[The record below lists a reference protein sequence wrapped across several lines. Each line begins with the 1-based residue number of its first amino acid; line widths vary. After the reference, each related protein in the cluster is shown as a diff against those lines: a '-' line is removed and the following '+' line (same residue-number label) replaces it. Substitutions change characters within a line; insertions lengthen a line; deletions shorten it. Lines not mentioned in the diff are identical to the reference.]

1 VYSRGARY
9 RHCLR
14 LSCCQE
20 LDERFASAIATVGRL
35 ASALQVRAGG

>member
-14 LSCCQE
+14 LSCCQD
-20 LDERFASAIATVGRL
+20 LDARYVGAIASVGRL
-35 ASALQVRAGG
+35 ATALLAQARG